1 MENLESVSE
10 KRLFWREFGIL
21 FGAGVIADA
30 ILMMMSHLPTTPVAM
45 YVFVKYNPP
54 KPEMLAIASAE
65 IVINLAL
72 IVGLGL
78 SAAHSTGFGVPILEK
93 WLRGQPIRQHL
104 RSVLVPALL
113 VGMLIG
119 LWAMVP
125 KLPLLHPNRQLHH
138 REAEKILT
146 SSARVKINEFVSRTS
161 GPPLTSFELAL
172 SYVCEAVPV
181 ELTTRLFFLSGFV
194 WILAK
199 VSRSPADA
207 ASRTSLWIAILL
219 TIAAA
224 AIPYLAWQ
232 SIFERLMS
240 DALGGVSLPNDPSWL
255 IITRLLLKMV
265 PAGIAFGWLY
275 IRRGLESTMI
285 ASVIASVVGYTAT
298 TFLLARL
305 Y

>member
-138 REAEKILT
+138 REAEK
-146 SSARVKINEFVSRTS
+146 
-161 GPPLTSFELAL
+161 
-172 SYVCEAVPV
+172 
-181 ELTTRLFFLSGFV
+181 FL
-194 WILAK
+194 
-199 VSRSPADA
+199 PH
-207 ASRTSLWIAILL
+207 
-219 TIAAA
+219 
-224 AIPYLAWQ
+224 PQ
-232 SIFERLMS
+232 E
-240 DALGGVSLPNDPSWL
+240 
-255 IITRLLLKMV
+255 
-265 PAGIAFGWLY
+265 
-275 IRRGLESTMI
+275 
-285 ASVIASVVGYTAT
+285 
-298 TFLLARL
+298 
-305 Y
+305 